1 MIMSDWPITSK
12 AVEAA
17 AKAAHEAERVATIAD
32 EPSAEDLSTWEEWDD
47 IQADDEGWPKKKVIE
62 FQQAAITTFCEAEEV
77 TVEAW
82 HEKPILGLVTKQRL
96 VGPWVAV
103 KL

>member
-17 AKAAHEAERVATIAD
+17 AKAAHEAERVATLAD

-47 IQADDEGWPKKKVIE
+47 IQADDEG
-62 FQQAAITTFCEAEEV
+62 
-77 TVEAW
+77 
-82 HEKPILGLVTKQRL
+82 
-96 VGPWVAV
+96 
-103 KL
+103 